1 MIRPRVLLSGAGMT
15 LSRMELKADNSIW
28 RLGMDWSYLLKILT
42 IIQHFVSFLGVLII
56 LSGVILAIYQYLS
69 QYIRGKIV
77 SENDVLNSIRLNL
90 GRTLILGLE
99 FIVAAD
105 LIGTTTAPD
114 YYTVGILAIIVIIR
128 TVLSFTLNK
137 ELMSLSKI
145 G

>member
-1 MIRPRVLLSGAGMT
+1 
-15 LSRMELKADNSIW
+15 
-28 RLGMDWSYLLKILT
+28 MDWTFLLKILVT
-42 IIQHFVSFLGVLII
+42 IQHLVSFLGVLII
-56 LSGVILAIYQYLS
+56 LSGIILAIFQYIS
-69 QYIRGKIV
+69 QYIKGQII
-77 SENDVLNSIRLNL
+77 SENDGLNTIRLNL

-137 ELMSLSKI
+137 ELMSLSKV